1 MRKPSKKVLAALL
14 FLSLTSSMPVWASNA
29 TKGLETHTYD
39 SSGISYDAKTDRWY
53 YENTN
58 GSIHEWVSGDVL
70 RNVAVDKVT
79 TGIAQETKDRVASVS
94 SESSSQKAADA
105 SLQKSIDEISQNA
118 IRYTDDTHSSIS
130 LRDSGTTLSHLKDG
144 TVAAGSMEA
153 ITGSQ
158 LASSDQ
164 AISKETADRKAAVS
178 LEETMRQNEDDALS
192 NRIGTLSG
200 KETVYLSPDA
210 SLTGNLSSLDAA
222 CDTLSKDVASEKAAS
237 KEAIDAETSKRQE
250 EDAKI
255 ARAIGNASSSANYIK
270 KNDSLYGKLSTLDQ
284 KIDPLK
290 EKMEEEAKKN
300 AHAFDAETQA
310 RKDADAALSDRLGEF
325 DAARETFYLDP
336 SKDKDISRNLVL
348 LDHENAALADAIM
361 QERRDRREQMAGI
374 KERASGRIDA
384 LSKKAHE
391 MGAGGAALAGVQFD
405 TYREGES
412 KWSLG
417 AGMGSHGSVNSSAL
431 GLSYHA
437 NENVSVNGAFTIGSS
452 DTMWGLGLSVRPG
465 SPASSADL
473 IPEMALLYDID
484 RLDRIARE
492 DAQAME
498 QALEDVKQGKE
509 R

>member
-1 MRKPSKKVLAALL
+1 MRKPSKRVLAALL
-14 FLSLTSSMPVWASNA
+14 FLSLTSGTSVWANNA
-29 TKGLETHTYD
+29 TKGLETHTSD

-58 GSIHEWVSGDVL
+58 GSIHEWVSGDVF

-79 TGIAQETKDRVASVS
+79 TGIAQETKDRLTSVS

-178 LEETMRQNEDDALS
+178 LEETIRQREDDALS

-222 CDTLSKDVASEKAAS
+222 CDTLSKDVAAEKAAA

-255 ARAIGNASSSANYIK
+255 AGAIGNASSQILRRIISKRMIR
-270 KNDSLYGKLSTLDQ
+270 S
-284 KIDPLK
+284 
-290 EKMEEEAKKN
+290 MESFPRWTK
-300 AHAFDAETQA
+300 
-310 RKDADAALSDRLGEF
+310 RSIR
-325 DAARETFYLDP
+325 
-336 SKDKDISRNLVL
+336 
-348 LDHENAALADAIM
+348 
-361 QERRDRREQMAGI
+361 
-374 KERASGRIDA
+374 
-384 LSKKAHE
+384 
-391 MGAGGAALAGVQFD
+391 
-405 TYREGES
+405 
-412 KWSLG
+412 
-417 AGMGSHGSVNSSAL
+417 
-431 GLSYHA
+431 
-437 NENVSVNGAFTIGSS
+437 
-452 DTMWGLGLSVRPG
+452 
-465 SPASSADL
+465 
-473 IPEMALLYDID
+473 
-484 RLDRIARE
+484 
-492 DAQAME
+492 
-498 QALEDVKQGKE
+498 
-509 R
+509 

>member
-14 FLSLTSSMPVWASNA
+14 FLSLTSSMPVWASDA

-58 GSIHEWVSGDVL
+58 GYIHEWVSGDVF

-79 TGIAQETKDRVASVS
+79 NGIAQETKDRLASVS

-178 LEETMRQNEDDALS
+178 LEETMRQREDDALS

-210 SLTGNLSSLDAA
+210 SLTGNLSFLDAA
-222 CDTLSKDVASEKAAS
+222 CDTLAKDVASEKAAS

-255 ARAIGNASSSANYIK
+255 AGAIGNASSSANYIK

-290 EKMEEEAKKN
+290 EKLEEEAKKN

-310 RKDADAALSDRLGEF
+310 RKDADAALSDRLGKF

-336 SKDKDISRNLVL
+336 TKDISRNLVL

-374 KERASGRIDA
+374 KERASGRTDA

-405 TYREGES
+405 AYREGES

-417 AGMGSHGSVNSSAL
+417 AGMGSHGSANSSAL
-431 GLSYHA
+431 GLFYHA
-437 NENVSVNGAFTIGSS
+437 SENVSVNGAFTIGSS

-473 IPEMALLYDID
+473 TPEMALLYDID

>member
-14 FLSLTSSMPVWASNA
+14 FLSLTSSMSVWASDA

-53 YENTN
+53 YESTN
-58 GSIHEWVSGDVL
+58 GTIHEWVSGDVF

-79 TGIAQETKDRVASVS
+79 KGIAQETKDRTASVS
-94 SESSSQKAADA
+94 SEFSSQKAADA

-130 LRDSGTTLSHLKDG
+130 LRDSGTTLSHLKGG

-164 AISKETADRKAAVS
+164 AISKETTDRKAAVS
-178 LEETMRQNEDDALS
+178 LEEKVRQSEDDALS

-200 KETVYLSPDA
+200 KETAYLSPDA

-222 CDTLSKDVASEKAAS
+222 CDTLAKDVASEKAAS

-255 ARAIGNASSSANYIK
+255 AGAIGNASSQAHYLK

-310 RKDADAALSDRLGEF
+310 RKDADAAFSDRLGAF
-325 DAARETFYLDP
+325 DAARETFYLD
-336 SKDKDISRNLVL
+336 SSKDISRNLVL

-374 KERASGRIDA
+374 KERVGGRIDA
-384 LSKKAHE
+384 LSKNAHE
-391 MGAGGAALAGVQFD
+391 MGADGAALAGVQFD
-405 TYREGES
+405 AYEAGES

-417 AGMGSHGSVNSSAL
+417 AGMGSHGSSNSTAL

-437 NENVSVNGAFTIGSS
+437 NENVSVNGAFTIGHS

-465 SPASSADL
+465 SPSPTADL
-473 IPEMALLYDID
+473 TPEMALLYDID

>member
-1 MRKPSKKVLAALL
+1 MMKPSKKALAALL
-14 FLSLTSSMPVWASNA
+14 FLSLTSSTSVWASDA
-29 TKGLETHTYD
+29 TQGLETHTYD

-58 GSIHEWVSGDVL
+58 GSIHEWVSGDVF

-79 TGIAQETKDRVASVS
+79 TGIAQETKDRLASVS

-105 SLQKSIDEISQNA
+105 SLQKAIDEISQNA
-118 IRYTDDTHSSIS
+118 IRYTDDAHSSIS
-130 LRDSGTTLSHLKDG
+130 LSETGTTLSHLKDG

-153 ITGSQ
+153 ITGGQ

-164 AISKETADRKAAVS
+164 AISKETADRNAAVS
-178 LEETMRQNEDDALS
+178 LEETVRQREDDALS

-200 KETVYLSPDA
+200 KESVYLSPDA
-210 SLTGNLSSLDAA
+210 SLIGNLSSLDAA

-237 KEAIDAETSKRQE
+237 KEAIDAET
-250 EDAKI
+250 
-255 ARAIGNASSSANYIK
+255 
-270 KNDSLYGKLSTLDQ
+270 
-284 KIDPLK
+284 
-290 EKMEEEAKKN
+290 
-300 AHAFDAETQA
+300 QA
-310 RKDADAALSDRLGEF
+310 RKDADAAFSDRLGAF

-336 SKDKDISRNLVL
+336 SKDISRNLVL

-405 TYREGES
+405 AYREGES

-417 AGMGSHGSVNSSAL
+417 AGMGSHGSANSSAL

-473 IPEMALLYDID
+473 TPEMALLYDID

-492 DAQAME
+492 DAQAIE

>member
-14 FLSLTSSMPVWASNA
+14 FLSLTSSTSVWANNA

-58 GSIHEWVSGDVL
+58 GYIHEWVSGDVF
-70 RNVAVDKVT
+70 RNVAVNKVT
-79 TGIAQETKDRVASVS
+79 NGIAQETKDRLASVS

-164 AISKETADRKAAVS
+164 AISKETADRKTTVS
-178 LEETMRQNEDDALS
+178 LEETMRQREDDALS

-222 CDTLSKDVASEKAAS
+222 CDTLAKDVASEKAVS

-255 ARAIGNASSSANYIK
+255 AGAIGNASSSTNYLK

-290 EKMEEEAKKN
+290 EKMKEESKKN

-325 DAARETFYLDP
+325 DAAMETFYLDP
-336 SKDKDISRNLVL
+336 SKDISRNLVL
-348 LDHENAALADAIM
+348 LDHENGALADAIM

-374 KERASGRIDA
+374 KERVGGRTDA

-405 TYREGES
+405 AYREGES

-417 AGMGSHGSVNSSAL
+417 AGMGSHGSANSSAL

-473 IPEMALLYDID
+473 TPEMALLYDID

>member
-14 FLSLTSSMPVWASNA
+14 FLSLVASSSVWANDT

-53 YENTN
+53 YESTN
-58 GSIHEWVSGDVL
+58 GTIHEWVSGDVF

-79 TGIAQETKDRVASVS
+79 KGIAQETKDRTASV
-94 SESSSQKAADA
+94 
-105 SLQKSIDEISQNA
+105 
-118 IRYTDDTHSSIS
+118 
-130 LRDSGTTLSHLKDG
+130 
-144 TVAAGSMEA
+144 
-153 ITGSQ
+153 ITGGQ
-158 LASSDQ
+158 LASSDH
-164 AISKETADRKAAVS
+164 AISKETEDRKAAVS
-178 LEETMRQNEDDALS
+178 FEEKTRMDADDALS

-200 KETVYLSPDA
+200 KETSYLSFDA
-210 SLTGNLSSLDAA
+210 SLTGNLSSLDATV
-222 CDTLSKDVASEKAAS
+222 DTLTKDVASEKAAS
-237 KEAIDAETSKRQE
+237 KEAIDAEISKRQE
-250 EDAKI
+250 EDTKI
-255 ARAIGNASSSANYIK
+255 SNAIGSASSLPTNYIK

-290 EKMEEEAKKN
+290 EKLEEEAKKN

-310 RKDADAALSDRLGEF
+310 RKQADAALSDRLGEF

-336 SKDKDISRNLVL
+336 SKDISRNLVL

-361 QERRDRREQMAGI
+361 QERSDRRQQIAGI
-374 KERASGRIDA
+374 KKRVGGRIDA

-391 MGAGGAALAGVQFD
+391 MGADGAALAGVQFD
-405 TYREGES
+405 AYEAGES

-417 AGMGSHGSVNSSAL
+417 AGMGSHGSSNSTAL

-437 NENVSVNGAFTIGSS
+437 NENVSVNGAFTIGHS

-465 SPASSADL
+465 SPSSTTDL
-473 IPEMALLYDID
+473 TPEMALLYDID

-492 DAQAME
+492 DASAIE

>member
-1 MRKPSKKVLAALL
+1 MRKPSQKVLAALL
-14 FLSLTSSMPVWASNA
+14 FLSLTSGTSVWASDA

-58 GSIHEWVSGDVL
+58 GSIHEWVSGDVF

-79 TGIAQETKDRVASVS
+79 TGIAQETKDRLASVS

-153 ITGSQ
+153 ITGGQ

-178 LEETMRQNEDDALS
+178 LEETIRQREDDVLS

-222 CDTLSKDVASEKAAS
+222 CDTLAKDVAAEKAAS

-255 ARAIGNASSSANYIK
+255 AGVIGNASSQSNYLK

-310 RKDADAALSDRLGEF
+310 RKDADAAFSDRLGAF

-336 SKDKDISRNLVL
+336 SKDISRNLVL

-374 KERASGRIDA
+374 RERASGRIDA

-405 TYREGES
+405 AYRESES

-417 AGMGSHGSVNSSAL
+417 AGMGSHGSANSSAL

-473 IPEMALLYDID
+473 TPEMALLYDID

>member
-1 MRKPSKKVLAALL
+1 MRKPSQKVLAALL
-14 FLSLTSSMPVWASNA
+14 FLSLTSSMPVWANDA

-58 GSIHEWVSGDVL
+58 GYIHESVSGVVF

-130 LRDSGTTLSHLKDG
+130 LRDSGTTLSYLKDG

-178 LEETMRQNEDDALS
+178 LEETTRQSADDALS

-200 KETVYLSPDA
+200 KETVYLSSDA
-210 SLTGNLSSLDAA
+210 SLIGNLSSLDAA
-222 CDTLSKDVASEKAAS
+222 CDTLFKDVASEKAAS

-255 ARAIGNASSSANYIK
+255 ADAIGNASSQANYLK

-310 RKDADAALSDRLGEF
+310 RKDADAAFSDRLGAF
-325 DAARETFYLDP
+325 DAARKTFYLDP
-336 SKDKDISRNLVL
+336 SKDISRNLVL

-405 TYREGES
+405 AYREGES

-417 AGMGSHGSVNSSAL
+417 AGMGSHGSANSSAL

-473 IPEMALLYDID
+473 TPEMALLYDID

>member
-14 FLSLTSSMPVWASNA
+14 FLSLTSSMSVWASDA

-53 YENTN
+53 YESTN
-58 GSIHEWVSGDVL
+58 GTIHEWVSGDVF

-79 TGIAQETKDRVASVS
+79 KGIAQETKDRTASVS

-105 SLQKSIDEISQNA
+105 FLQKSIDEISQNA
-118 IRYTDDTHSSIS
+118 IRYTDDSHSSIS
-130 LRDSGTTLSHLKDG
+130 LSETGTTLSHLKDG

-153 ITGSQ
+153 ITGGQ

-178 LEETMRQNEDDALS
+178 LEEKVRQREDDALS

-210 SLTGNLSSLDAA
+210 SLTGNLSSLDAT
-222 CDTLSKDVASEKAAS
+222 CDTLAKDVASEKAAS

-255 ARAIGNASSSANYIK
+255 AGAIGNASSQTNYLK

-300 AHAFDAETQA
+300 AHAFDTETQA
-310 RKDADAALSDRLGEF
+310 RKDADAAFSDRLGAF

-336 SKDKDISRNLVL
+336 SKDISRNLVL

-374 KERASGRIDA
+374 RERASGRIDA

-405 TYREGES
+405 AYREGES

-417 AGMGSHGSVNSSAL
+417 AGMGSHGSANSSAL

-473 IPEMALLYDID
+473 TPEMALLYDID

>member
-14 FLSLTSSMPVWASNA
+14 FLSLTSSTSVWANNA

-39 SSGISYDAKTDRWY
+39 SSGIS
-53 YENTN
+53 
-58 GSIHEWVSGDVL
+58 
-70 RNVAVDKVT
+70 
-79 TGIAQETKDRVASVS
+79 QETKDRLASVS

-118 IRYTDDTHSSIS
+118 IRYTDDTHSSIL

-178 LEETMRQNEDDALS
+178 LEETIRQREDDALS

-210 SLTGNLSSLDAA
+210 SLTGNLSSLDAT

-237 KEAIDAETSKRQE
+237 KEAMDAETSKRQE

-255 ARAIGNASSSANYIK
+255 AGAIGNASSLTNYLK

-310 RKDADAALSDRLGEF
+310 RKDADAAFSDRLGEF

-336 SKDKDISRNLVL
+336 SKDISRNLVL

-374 KERASGRIDA
+374 KERVDGRTDA

-391 MGAGGAALAGVQFD
+391 MGAGGAALAGVRFD
-405 TYREGES
+405 SYREGES

-417 AGMGSHGSVNSSAL
+417 AGMGSHGSANSSAL

-473 IPEMALLYDID
+473 TPEMALLYDID

>member
-1 MRKPSKKVLAALL
+1 MRKPSTKVLAALL
-14 FLSLTSSMPVWASNA
+14 FLSLTSSMPVWASDA

-58 GSIHEWVSGDVL
+58 GYIHEWVSGDVF

-79 TGIAQETKDRVASVS
+79 NGIAQETKDRLASVS

-178 LEETMRQNEDDALS
+178 LEETMRQREDDALS

-222 CDTLSKDVASEKAAS
+222 CDTLAKDVASEKAAS
-237 KEAIDAETSKRQE
+237 KHAIDAETYKRQE

-255 ARAIGNASSSANYIK
+255 AGAIGNASSSANYIK

-290 EKMEEEAKKN
+290 EKLEEEAKKN

-310 RKDADAALSDRLGEF
+310 RKDADAALSDRLGKF

-336 SKDKDISRNLVL
+336 TKDISRNLVL

-361 QERRDRREQMAGI
+361 QERRDRREQMTGI
-374 KERASGRIDA
+374 KERVGGRTDA

-405 TYREGES
+405 AYREGES

-417 AGMGSHGSVNSSAL
+417 AGMGSHGSANSSAL

-473 IPEMALLYDID
+473 TPEMALLYDID

>member
-14 FLSLTSSMPVWASNA
+14 FLSLTSSMPVWASDA
-29 TKGLETHTYD
+29 TKGLETHTSD

-79 TGIAQETKDRVASVS
+79 TGIAQETKDRLASVS

-144 TVAAGSMEA
+144 TVSAGSMEA
-153 ITGSQ
+153 ITGGQ
-158 LASSDQ
+158 MASSDQ

-178 LEETMRQNEDDALS
+178 LEEKARQSEDDALS

-255 ARAIGNASSSANYIK
+255 AGAIGNASSQAHYLK

-300 AHAFDAETQA
+300 THAFDAETQA
-310 RKDADAALSDRLGEF
+310 RKDADAALSDRLGTF
-325 DAARETFYLDP
+325 DTARKTFYLDP
-336 SKDKDISRNLVL
+336 SKDISRNLVL

-374 KERASGRIDA
+374 KERASGRTDA

-391 MGAGGAALAGVQFD
+391 MGAGGAAIAGVRFD
-405 TYREGES
+405 AYREGES

-417 AGMGSHGSVNSSAL
+417 AGMGSHGAANSSAL

-473 IPEMALLYDID
+473 TPEMALLYDID

-492 DAQAME
+492 DAQAIE
-498 QALEDVKQGKE
+498 QALEAVKQGKE

>member
-1 MRKPSKKVLAALL
+1 MRKPSQKVLAALL
-14 FLSLTSSMPVWASNA
+14 FLSLTSSTSVWASDA

-58 GSIHEWVSGDVL
+58 GYIHEWVSGDVL

-94 SESSSQKAADA
+94 SESSSQKAADV

-118 IRYTDDTHSSIS
+118 IHYTDDTHSSIS

-153 ITGSQ
+153 ITGGQ

-178 LEETMRQNEDDALS
+178 LEEKVRQSEDDALS

-200 KETVYLSPDA
+200 KETAYLSSDA

-222 CDTLSKDVASEKAAS
+222 CDTLAKDVASEKAAS

-255 ARAIGNASSSANYIK
+255 AGAIGNASSQANYLK

-284 KIDPLK
+284 KVDPLK

-310 RKDADAALSDRLGEF
+310 RKDADAALSDRLGAF

-336 SKDKDISRNLVL
+336 SKDISRNLVL

-361 QERRDRREQMAGI
+361 QERRDRKEQMAGI

-405 TYREGES
+405 AYREGES

-417 AGMGSHGSVNSSAL
+417 AGMGSHGSANSSAL

-473 IPEMALLYDID
+473 TPEMALLYDID

>member
-14 FLSLTSSMPVWASNA
+14 FLSLISSTSVWANNA

-58 GSIHEWVSGDVL
+58 GSIHEWVSGDVF

-79 TGIAQETKDRVASVS
+79 TGIVQETKDRLASVS

-153 ITGSQ
+153 ITGGQ

-164 AISKETADRKAAVS
+164 AISKETAARKASVS
-178 LEETMRQNEDDALS
+178 LEEKVRQSEDDALS

-200 KETVYLSPDA
+200 KETAYLSPDA

-222 CDTLSKDVASEKAAS
+222 CDTLAKDVASEKAAS
-237 KEAIDAETSKRQE
+237 KEAMDAETSKRQE

-255 ARAIGNASSSANYIK
+255 AGAIGNASSQANYLK

-290 EKMEEEAKKN
+290 EKMDEEAKKN

-310 RKDADAALSDRLGEF
+310 RKEADAAFSDRLGTF
-325 DAARETFYLDP
+325 DAERKTFYLDP
-336 SKDKDISRNLVL
+336 SKDISRNLVL

-374 KERASGRIDA
+374 RERASGRIDA

-391 MGAGGAALAGVQFD
+391 MGAGGASLAGVQFD
-405 TYREGES
+405 AYREGES

-417 AGMGSHGSVNSSAL
+417 AGMGSHGSANSSAL

-473 IPEMALLYDID
+473 TPEMALLYDID

>member
-1 MRKPSKKVLAALL
+1 MRKPSQKVLAALL
-14 FLSLTSSMPVWASNA
+14 FLSLTSGTSVWASDA

-79 TGIAQETKDRVASVS
+79 TGIAQETKDRLASVS

-130 LRDSGTTLSHLKDG
+130 LRDSGTTLSYLKDG

-153 ITGSQ
+153 ITGGQ

-178 LEETMRQNEDDALS
+178 LEETVRQREDDALS

-200 KETVYLSPDA
+200 KESVYLSPDA

-222 CDTLSKDVASEKAAS
+222 CDTLSKDVAAEKAAS

-255 ARAIGNASSSANYIK
+255 AGAIGNASSQANYLK

-310 RKDADAALSDRLGEF
+310 RKDADAAFSDRLGAF

-336 SKDKDISRNLVL
+336 SKDISRNLVL

-374 KERASGRIDA
+374 RERASGRIDA

-405 TYREGES
+405 AYREGES

-417 AGMGSHGSVNSSAL
+417 AGMGSHVSANSSAL

-473 IPEMALLYDID
+473 TSEMALLYDID

>member
-1 MRKPSKKVLAALL
+1 MRKPSTKVLAALL
-14 FLSLTSSMPVWASNA
+14 FLSLTSSTSVWANNA

-58 GSIHEWVSGDVL
+58 GSIHEWVSGDVF

-79 TGIAQETKDRVASVS
+79 TGIAQETKDRLASVS

-178 LEETMRQNEDDALS
+178 LEETMRQSADDALS

-222 CDTLSKDVASEKAAS
+222 CDTLSKDVASEKATS

-255 ARAIGNASSSANYIK
+255 AGAIGNASSSANYIK

-290 EKMEEEAKKN
+290 EMMEEEAKKN

-310 RKDADAALSDRLGEF
+310 RKDADTAFSDRLGEF
-325 DAARETFYLDP
+325 DAARETFYLD
-336 SKDKDISRNLVL
+336 SSKDISRNLVL
-348 LDHENAALADAIM
+348 LDNENASLADAIM

-417 AGMGSHGSVNSSAL
+417 AGMGSHGSANSSAL

-437 NENVSVNGAFTIGSS
+437 NENFSVNGAFTIGSS

-465 SPASSADL
+465 SPTSSADL
-473 IPEMALLYDID
+473 TPEMALLYDID

>member
-14 FLSLTSSMPVWASNA
+14 FLSLTSSMPVWASDA

-58 GSIHEWVSGDVL
+58 GYIHEWVSGDVF

-79 TGIAQETKDRVASVS
+79 NGIAQETKDRLASVS

-178 LEETMRQNEDDALS
+178 LEETMRQREDDALS

-222 CDTLSKDVASEKAAS
+222 CDTLAKDVASEKAAS

-255 ARAIGNASSSANYIK
+255 AGAIGNASSSANYIK

-284 KIDPLK
+284 KIDPLR
-290 EKMEEEAKKN
+290 EKLEEEAKKN

-310 RKDADAALSDRLGEF
+310 RKDADAALSDRLGKF

-336 SKDKDISRNLVL
+336 SKDISRNLVL

-374 KERASGRIDA
+374 KERVGGRTDA

-405 TYREGES
+405 AYREGES

-417 AGMGSHGSVNSSAL
+417 AGMGSHGSANSSAL

-452 DTMWGLGLSVRPG
+452 DTMWGLGLSVRLG

-473 IPEMALLYDID
+473 TPEMALLYDID

>member
-1 MRKPSKKVLAALL
+1 MMKPSKKALAALL
-14 FLSLTSSMPVWASNA
+14 FLSLTSSTSVWASDA
-29 TKGLETHTYD
+29 TQGLETHTYD

-58 GSIHEWVSGDVL
+58 GSIHEWVSGDVF

-79 TGIAQETKDRVASVS
+79 TGIAQETKDRLASVS

-118 IRYTDDTHSSIS
+118 IRYTDDAHSSIS
-130 LRDSGTTLSHLKDG
+130 LSETGTTLSHLKDG

-153 ITGSQ
+153 ITGGQ

-164 AISKETADRKAAVS
+164 AISKETADRNAAVS
-178 LEETMRQNEDDALS
+178 LEETVRQREDDALS

-200 KETVYLSPDA
+200 KESVYLSPDA
-210 SLTGNLSSLDAA
+210 SLIGNLSSLDAA
-222 CDTLSKDVASEKAAS
+222 CDTLSKDVTSEKAAS
-237 KEAIDAETSKRQE
+237 KEAIDAETSKRKE

-255 ARAIGNASSSANYIK
+255 AGAIGNASSQTNYIK

-310 RKDADAALSDRLGEF
+310 RKDADAAFSDRLGAF

-336 SKDKDISRNLVL
+336 SKDISRNLVL
-348 LDHENAALADAIM
+348 IDHENAALADAIM

-405 TYREGES
+405 AYREGES

-417 AGMGSHGSVNSSAL
+417 AGMGSHGSANSSAL

-473 IPEMALLYDID
+473 TPEMALLYDID

>member
-14 FLSLTSSMPVWASNA
+14 FLSLTSNTSVWANNA

-58 GSIHEWVSGDVL
+58 GSIHEWVSGDVF

-79 TGIAQETKDRVASVS
+79 TGIAQETKDRLASVS
-94 SESSSQKAADA
+94 SESSSQKTADA

-153 ITGSQ
+153 ITGGQ

-178 LEETMRQNEDDALS
+178 LEETMRQNKDDALS

-222 CDTLSKDVASEKAAS
+222 CDTLAKDVASEKAAS
-237 KEAIDAETSKRQE
+237 KKAIDAETSKRQE

-255 ARAIGNASSSANYIK
+255 AGAIGNASSSANYIK

-290 EKMEEEAKKN
+290 EKLEEEAKKN
-300 AHAFDAETQA
+300 AHAFDAETHA
-310 RKDADAALSDRLGEF
+310 RKDADAALSDRLGKF

-336 SKDKDISRNLVL
+336 TKDISRNLVL

-374 KERASGRIDA
+374 KERVGGRTDV

-405 TYREGES
+405 AYREGES
-412 KWSLG
+412 KLSLG
-417 AGMGSHGSVNSSAL
+417 AGMGSHGSANSSAL

-473 IPEMALLYDID
+473 TPEMALLYDID

-498 QALEDVKQGKE
+498 QTLEDVKQGKE

>member
-14 FLSLTSSMPVWASNA
+14 FLSLTSSMSVWASDA

-53 YENTN
+53 YESTN
-58 GSIHEWVSGDVL
+58 GYIHEWVSGDVF

-79 TGIAQETKDRVASVS
+79 KGIAQETKDRTASVS

-105 SLQKSIDEISQNA
+105 FLQKSIDEISQNA

-130 LRDSGTTLSHLKDG
+130 LSETGTTLSHLKDG
-144 TVAAGSMEA
+144 TVAADSMDA
-153 ITGSQ
+153 ITGGQ
-158 LASSDQ
+158 LASSVH
-164 AISKETADRKAAVS
+164 AISKETEDRKAAVS
-178 LEETMRQNEDDALS
+178 LEEKTRMDADDALS

-200 KETVYLSPDA
+200 KETSYLSPDA

-222 CDTLSKDVASEKAAS
+222 ADTLTKDVASEKAAS
-237 KEAIDAETSKRQE
+237 KEAIDAEISKRRE

-255 ARAIGNASSSANYIK
+255 SNAIGSASSLPTNYIK

-284 KIDPLK
+284 KVDPLK
-290 EKMEEEAKKN
+290 EKLEEEAKKN
-300 AHAFDAETQA
+300 DYAFDAETQA
-310 RKDADAALSDRLGEF
+310 RKQADAALSDRLGEF
-325 DAARETFYLDP
+325 DAVRETFYLD
-336 SKDKDISRNLVL
+336 SSKDISRNLVL

-361 QERRDRREQMAGI
+361 QERADRRQQMAGI
-374 KERASGRIDA
+374 KKRVGGCIDA

-391 MGAGGAALAGVQFD
+391 MGADGAALAGVQFD
-405 TYREGES
+405 AYEAGES

-417 AGMGSHGSVNSSAL
+417 AGMGSHGSSNSTAL

-437 NENVSVNGAFTIGSS
+437 NENVSVNGAFTIGHS

-465 SPASSADL
+465 SPSPTADL
-473 IPEMALLYDID
+473 TPEMALLYDID

-492 DAQAME
+492 DASAIE

>member
-1 MRKPSKKVLAALL
+1 MRKPSQKVLAALL
-14 FLSLTSSMPVWASNA
+14 FLSLTSGTSVWASDA

-79 TGIAQETKDRVASVS
+79 TGIAQETKDRVSSVS
-94 SESSSQKAADA
+94 SEFSSQKAADA

-130 LRDSGTTLSHLKDG
+130 LRDSGTALSHLKDG
-144 TVAAGSMEA
+144 TVAAGSKEA

-178 LEETMRQNEDDALS
+178 LEEKVRQSEDDALS

-200 KETVYLSPDA
+200 KETAYLSPDA

-222 CDTLSKDVASEKAAS
+222 CDTLAKDVASEKAAS

-255 ARAIGNASSSANYIK
+255 AGAIGNASSQANYLK

-310 RKDADAALSDRLGEF
+310 RKEADAAFSDRLGAF

-336 SKDKDISRNLVL
+336 SKDISRNLVL

-374 KERASGRIDA
+374 RERASGRIDA

-405 TYREGES
+405 AYREGES

-417 AGMGSHGSVNSSAL
+417 AGMGSHGSANSSAL

-473 IPEMALLYDID
+473 TPEMALLYDID

>member
-1 MRKPSKKVLAALL
+1 MRKPSQKVLAALL
-14 FLSLTSSMPVWASNA
+14 FLSLTSSTSVWANDA

-79 TGIAQETKDRVASVS
+79 TGIAQETKDRLASVS
-94 SESSSQKAADA
+94 SESSSQ
-105 SLQKSIDEISQNA
+105 
-118 IRYTDDTHSSIS
+118 
-130 LRDSGTTLSHLKDG
+130 G

-178 LEETMRQNEDDALS
+178 LEEKVRQSEDDALS

-200 KETVYLSPDA
+200 KETVYLSSDA

-222 CDTLSKDVASEKAAS
+222 CDTLAKDVAAEKAAS

-255 ARAIGNASSSANYIK
+255 AGAIGNASSQAHYLK

-290 EKMEEEAKKN
+290 ENMEEEAKKN
-300 AHAFDAETQA
+300 AHAFDTETQA
-310 RKDADAALSDRLGEF
+310 RKDADAAFSDRLGAF

-336 SKDKDISRNLVL
+336 SKDVSRNLVL

-374 KERASGRIDA
+374 RERASGRIDA

-405 TYREGES
+405 AYREGES

-417 AGMGSHGSVNSSAL
+417 AGMGSHGSANSSAL

-473 IPEMALLYDID
+473 TPEMALLYDID

>member
-14 FLSLTSSMPVWASNA
+14 FLSLTSSTSVLANNA

-58 GSIHEWVSGDVL
+58 GSIHEWVSGDVF

-79 TGIAQETKDRVASVS
+79 TGIAEETKDRLASVS

-178 LEETMRQNEDDALS
+178 LEETMRQKEDDALS

-270 KNDSLYGKLSTLDQ
+270 KNDSLYGKLSALDQ

-290 EKMEEEAKKN
+290 EKLEEEAKKN

-310 RKDADAALSDRLGEF
+310 RKDADAALSDRLGKF
-325 DAARETFYLDP
+325 DAARKTFYLDP
-336 SKDKDISRNLVL
+336 SKDISRNLVL

-374 KERASGRIDA
+374 KDRVGGRTHA

-405 TYREGES
+405 AYREGES

-417 AGMGSHGSVNSSAL
+417 AGMGSHGSANSSAL

-473 IPEMALLYDID
+473 TPEMALLYDID

-492 DAQAME
+492 DAKAME

>member
-14 FLSLTSSMPVWASNA
+14 FLSLTSSMSVWASDA

-53 YENTN
+53 YESTN
-58 GSIHEWVSGDVL
+58 GTIHEWVSGDVF

-79 TGIAQETKDRVASVS
+79 KGIAQETKDRTASVS
-94 SESSSQKAADA
+94 SEFSSQKAADA

-130 LRDSGTTLSHLKDG
+130 LRDSGTTLSHLKGG

-164 AISKETADRKAAVS
+164 AISKETTDRKAAVS
-178 LEETMRQNEDDALS
+178 LEEKVRQSEDDALS

-200 KETVYLSPDA
+200 KETAYLSPDA

-222 CDTLSKDVASEKAAS
+222 CDTLAKDVASEKAAS

-255 ARAIGNASSSANYIK
+255 AGAIGNASSQAHYLK

-310 RKDADAALSDRLGEF
+310 RKQADAALSDRLGEF
-325 DAARETFYLDP
+325 DAARETFYLDS
-336 SKDKDISRNLVL
+336 SKNISRNLVL

-361 QERRDRREQMAGI
+361 QERADRRQQMAGI
-374 KERASGRIDA
+374 KERVGGRIDA

-391 MGAGGAALAGVQFD
+391 MGADGAALAGVQFD
-405 TYREGES
+405 AYEAGES

-417 AGMGSHGSVNSSAL
+417 AGMGSHGSSNSTAL

-473 IPEMALLYDID
+473 TPEMALLYDID

>member
-14 FLSLTSSMPVWASNA
+14 FLSLTSSMPVWASDA
-29 TKGLETHTYD
+29 TKGLETHTHD

-58 GSIHEWVSGDVL
+58 GYIHEWVSGDVF

-79 TGIAQETKDRVASVS
+79 NGIAQETKDRLASVS

-178 LEETMRQNEDDALS
+178 LEETMRQREDDALS

-222 CDTLSKDVASEKAAS
+222 CDTLAKDVASEKAAS

-255 ARAIGNASSSANYIK
+255 VGAIGNASSSANYIK

-290 EKMEEEAKKN
+290 EKLEEEAKKN

-310 RKDADAALSDRLGEF
+310 RKDADAALSDRLGKF

-336 SKDKDISRNLVL
+336 TKDISRNLVL

-374 KERASGRIDA
+374 KERVGGRTDV

-405 TYREGES
+405 AYREGES

-417 AGMGSHGSVNSSAL
+417 AGMGSHGSANSSAL

-473 IPEMALLYDID
+473 TPEMALLYDID

>member
-1 MRKPSKKVLAALL
+1 MRKPSQKVLAALL
-14 FLSLTSSMPVWASNA
+14 FLSLTSGTSVWASDA

-58 GSIHEWVSGDVL
+58 GSIHEWVSGNVL

-79 TGIAQETKDRVASVS
+79 TGITQETKDRLASVS
-94 SESSSQKAADA
+94 SEFSSQKAADA

-164 AISKETADRKAAVS
+164 AISKETEDRKAAVS
-178 LEETMRQNEDDALS
+178 LEETVRQKEDDALS

-255 ARAIGNASSSANYIK
+255 AGAIGNASSSANYLK

-310 RKDADAALSDRLGEF
+310 RKDADAAFSDRLGEF
-325 DAARETFYLDP
+325 DAARKTFYLDP
-336 SKDKDISRNLVL
+336 SKDISRNLVL

-391 MGAGGAALAGVQFD
+391 IGAGGAALAGVQFD
-405 TYREGES
+405 AYREGES

-417 AGMGSHGSVNSSAL
+417 AGMGSHGSANSSAL

-465 SPASSADL
+465 SPAFSADL
-473 IPEMALLYDID
+473 TPEMALLYDID
-484 RLDRIARE
+484 RLDRIVRE

>member
-14 FLSLTSSMPVWASNA
+14 FLSLTSSMLVCANNA
-29 TKGLETHTYD
+29 TKGLETHTSD
-39 SSGISYDAKTDRWY
+39 SSGISYDAKIDRWY

-58 GSIHEWVSGDVL
+58 GSIHEWVSGDVF

-79 TGIAQETKDRVASVS
+79 TGIAQETKDRLASVS

-178 LEETMRQNEDDALS
+178 LEETMRQREDDALS

-200 KETVYLSPDA
+200 KEMVYLSPDA

-255 ARAIGNASSSANYIK
+255 AGAIGNASSSANYLK

-310 RKDADAALSDRLGEF
+310 RKDADAAFSDRLGEF
-325 DAARETFYLDP
+325 DAARETFYLD
-336 SKDKDISRNLVL
+336 SSKDISRNLVL

-374 KERASGRIDA
+374 KERAFGRIDA

-391 MGAGGAALAGVQFD
+391 MGAGGAALAGVRFD
-405 TYREGES
+405 AYREGES

-417 AGMGSHGSVNSSAL
+417 AGMGSHGSANSSAL

-473 IPEMALLYDID
+473 TPEMALLYDID

>member
-1 MRKPSKKVLAALL
+1 MRKPSQKVLAALL
-14 FLSLTSSMPVWASNA
+14 FLSLTSSTSVWANDA

-79 TGIAQETKDRVASVS
+79 TGIAQETKDRLASVS
-94 SESSSQKAADA
+94 SESSSQ
-105 SLQKSIDEISQNA
+105 
-118 IRYTDDTHSSIS
+118 
-130 LRDSGTTLSHLKDG
+130 G

-178 LEETMRQNEDDALS
+178 LEEKVRQSEDDALS

-200 KETVYLSPDA
+200 KETVYLSSDA

-222 CDTLSKDVASEKAAS
+222 CDTLAKDVAAEKAAS

-255 ARAIGNASSSANYIK
+255 AGAIGNASSQAHYLK

-290 EKMEEEAKKN
+290 ENMEEEAKKN
-300 AHAFDAETQA
+300 AHAFDTETQA
-310 RKDADAALSDRLGEF
+310 RKDADAAFSDRLGAF

-336 SKDKDISRNLVL
+336 SKDISRNLVL

-374 KERASGRIDA
+374 RERASGRIDA

-405 TYREGES
+405 AYREGES

-417 AGMGSHGSVNSSAL
+417 AGMGSHGSANSSAL

-473 IPEMALLYDID
+473 TPEMALLYDID

>member
-1 MRKPSKKVLAALL
+1 MRKPSQKVLAALL
-14 FLSLTSSMPVWASNA
+14 FLSLTSSTSVWANNA

-94 SESSSQKAADA
+94 SEFSSQKAADA

-130 LRDSGTTLSHLKDG
+130 LRDSGTALSHLKDG
-144 TVAAGSMEA
+144 TVAAGSKEA

-178 LEETMRQNEDDALS
+178 LEEKVRQSEDDALS

-200 KETVYLSPDA
+200 KETAYLSPDA

-222 CDTLSKDVASEKAAS
+222 CDTLAKDVASEKAAS

-255 ARAIGNASSSANYIK
+255 AGAIGNASSQAHYLK

-300 AHAFDAETQA
+300 AHAFDTETQA
-310 RKDADAALSDRLGEF
+310 RKDADAALSDRLGAF
-325 DAARETFYLDP
+325 DAAREIFYLDP
-336 SKDKDISRNLVL
+336 SKDISRNLVL
-348 LDHENAALADAIM
+348 LDHENAVLADAIM

-374 KERASGRIDA
+374 RERVSGRIDA

-405 TYREGES
+405 AYREGES

-417 AGMGSHGSVNSSAL
+417 AGMGSHGSANSSAL

-473 IPEMALLYDID
+473 TPEMALLYDID

>member
-14 FLSLTSSMPVWASNA
+14 FLSLTSSMPVWANNA
-29 TKGLETHTYD
+29 TKGLETHTSD

-58 GSIHEWVSGDVL
+58 GSIHEWVSGDVF

-118 IRYTDDTHSSIS
+118 IRYTDDAHSSIS

-164 AISKETADRKAAVS
+164 AISKETTDRKAAVS
-178 LEETMRQNEDDALS
+178 LEETMRQREDDALAG
-192 NRIGTLSG
+192 RIGTLSG

-222 CDTLSKDVASEKAAS
+222 CDTLAKDVASEKAAS

-310 RKDADAALSDRLGEF
+310 RKDADAALSDRLGAF
-325 DAARETFYLDP
+325 DTARETFYLDP

>member
-1 MRKPSKKVLAALL
+1 MRKPSQKVLAALL
-14 FLSLTSSMPVWASNA
+14 FLSLTSGTSVWASDA

-58 GSIHEWVSGDVL
+58 GSIHESVSGDVF

-79 TGIAQETKDRVASVS
+79 TGIAQETKDRLASVS

-153 ITGSQ
+153 ITGGQ

-164 AISKETADRKAAVS
+164 AISKEMADRKAAVS
-178 LEETMRQNEDDALS
+178 LEETIRQREDDALS

-200 KETVYLSPDA
+200 KETAYLSPDA

-222 CDTLSKDVASEKAAS
+222 CDTLAKDVAAEKAAS

-250 EDAKI
+250 EDGKI
-255 ARAIGNASSSANYIK
+255 AGAIGNASSQANYLK

-310 RKDADAALSDRLGEF
+310 RKDADAAFSDRLGAF

-336 SKDKDISRNLVL
+336 SKDISRNLVL

-374 KERASGRIDA
+374 KERVFGRTDA

-405 TYREGES
+405 AYREGES

-417 AGMGSHGSVNSSAL
+417 AGMGSHGSANSSAL

-473 IPEMALLYDID
+473 TPEMALLYDID

>member
-14 FLSLTSSMPVWASNA
+14 FLSLTSNTSVWANNA

-58 GSIHEWVSGDVL
+58 GYIHEWVSGDVF

-79 TGIAQETKDRVASVS
+79 NGIAQETKDRLASVS

-130 LRDSGTTLSHLKDG
+130 LRDSGTNLSHLKDG

-164 AISKETADRKAAVS
+164 AISMETADRKTTVS
-178 LEETMRQNEDDALS
+178 LEETMRQREDDALS

-222 CDTLSKDVASEKAAS
+222 CDTLAKDVASEKAAS

-255 ARAIGNASSSANYIK
+255 AGAIGNASSSTNYLK

-290 EKMEEEAKKN
+290 EKMKEESKKN

-325 DAARETFYLDP
+325 DAAMETFYLDP
-336 SKDKDISRNLVL
+336 SKDISRNLVL
-348 LDHENAALADAIM
+348 LDHENGALADAIM

-374 KERASGRIDA
+374 KERVGGRTDA

-405 TYREGES
+405 AYREGES

-417 AGMGSHGSVNSSAL
+417 AGMGSHGSANSSAL

-473 IPEMALLYDID
+473 TPEMALLYDID

-498 QALEDVKQGKE
+498 QTLEDVKQGKE

>member
-1 MRKPSKKVLAALL
+1 MRKPSQKVLAALL
-14 FLSLTSSMPVWASNA
+14 FLSLTSSMPVWANDA
-29 TKGLETHTYD
+29 TKGLETHTSD

-58 GSIHEWVSGDVL
+58 GYIHESVSGVVF

-130 LRDSGTTLSHLKDG
+130 LRDSGTTLSYLKDG

-178 LEETMRQNEDDALS
+178 LEETTRQSADDALS

-200 KETVYLSPDA
+200 KETVYLSSDA
-210 SLTGNLSSLDAA
+210 SLIGNLSSLDAA
-222 CDTLSKDVASEKAAS
+222 CDTLFKDVASEKAAS

-255 ARAIGNASSSANYIK
+255 AGAIGNASSQANYLK

-310 RKDADAALSDRLGEF
+310 RKDADAAFSDRLGAF
-325 DAARETFYLDP
+325 DAARKTFYLDP
-336 SKDKDISRNLVL
+336 SKDISRNLVL

-405 TYREGES
+405 AYREGAS

-417 AGMGSHGSVNSSAL
+417 AGMGSHGSANSSAL

-473 IPEMALLYDID
+473 TPEMALLYDID

>member
-14 FLSLTSSMPVWASNA
+14 FLSLTSSTSVWANNA

-58 GSIHEWVSGDVL
+58 GSIHEWVSGDVF

-79 TGIAQETKDRVASVS
+79 TGIAQETKDRLASVS
-94 SESSSQKAADA
+94 SESASQKAADA

-153 ITGSQ
+153 ISGGQ

-178 LEETMRQNEDDALS
+178 LEKTVRQSEDDALS

-200 KETVYLSPDA
+200 KESVYLSPDA
-210 SLTGNLSSLDAA
+210 SLIGNLSSLDAA
-222 CDTLSKDVASEKAAS
+222 CDTLSKDVAAEKAAS

-250 EDAKI
+250 EDTKI
-255 ARAIGNASSSANYIK
+255 AGAIGNASSQANYLK

-310 RKDADAALSDRLGEF
+310 RKEADAALSDRLGEF

-336 SKDKDISRNLVL
+336 SKDISRNLVL

-405 TYREGES
+405 AYREGES

-417 AGMGSHGSVNSSAL
+417 AGMGSHGSANSSAL

-473 IPEMALLYDID
+473 TPEMALLYDID

>member
-1 MRKPSKKVLAALL
+1 MRKPSQKVLAALL
-14 FLSLTSSMPVWASNA
+14 FLSLTSGTFVWASDA

-153 ITGSQ
+153 ITGGQ

-164 AISKETADRKAAVS
+164 AISKETEDRKAAVS

-222 CDTLSKDVASEKAAS
+222 CDTLAKDVASEKAAS

-255 ARAIGNASSSANYIK
+255 AGAIGDASSSANYIK

-290 EKMEEEAKKN
+290 EKLEEEAKKN

-310 RKDADAALSDRLGEF
+310 RKDADAALSDRLGKF

-336 SKDKDISRNLVL
+336 TKDISRNLVL

-374 KERASGRIDA
+374 KERVGGRTDV

-405 TYREGES
+405 AYREGES

-417 AGMGSHGSVNSSAL
+417 AGMGSHGSANSSAL

-473 IPEMALLYDID
+473 TPEMALLYDID

>member
-14 FLSLTSSMPVWASNA
+14 FLSLTSSMSVWASDA

-53 YENTN
+53 YESTN
-58 GSIHEWVSGDVL
+58 GTIHEWVSGDVF

-79 TGIAQETKDRVASVS
+79 KGIAQETKDRTASVS

-105 SLQKSIDEISQNA
+105 FLQKSIDEISQNA
-118 IRYTDDTHSSIS
+118 IRYTDDSHSSIS
-130 LRDSGTTLSHLKDG
+130 LSETGTTLSHLKDG

-153 ITGSQ
+153 ITGGQ

-178 LEETMRQNEDDALS
+178 LEEKVRQREDDALS

-210 SLTGNLSSLDAA
+210 SLTGNLSSLDAT
-222 CDTLSKDVASEKAAS
+222 CDTLAKDVASEKAAS

-255 ARAIGNASSSANYIK
+255 AGAIGNASSQTNYLK

-290 EKMEEEAKKN
+290 QKMEEEAKKN

-310 RKDADAALSDRLGEF
+310 RKEADAALSDRLGAF

-336 SKDKDISRNLVL
+336 SKDISRNLVL

-374 KERASGRIDA
+374 RERASGRIDA

-405 TYREGES
+405 AYREGES

-417 AGMGSHGSVNSSAL
+417 TGMGSHGSANSSAL

-473 IPEMALLYDID
+473 TPEMALLYDID